1 MLQVG
6 LYVITVCQSY
16 WLINDTMGVA
26 PQISMK
32 ETVQLSSQVSIRPG
46 ENWEFKA
53 RSVRDR
59 YFASEYRHCQS
70 YTCPYLW
77 RVPGARQSRY
87 IQVRCDMD

>member
-1 MLQVG
+1 
-6 LYVITVCQSY
+6 
-16 WLINDTMGVA
+16 MGVA

-70 YTCPYLW
+70 YTCPYL
-77 RVPGARQSRY
+77 
-87 IQVRCDMD
+87 